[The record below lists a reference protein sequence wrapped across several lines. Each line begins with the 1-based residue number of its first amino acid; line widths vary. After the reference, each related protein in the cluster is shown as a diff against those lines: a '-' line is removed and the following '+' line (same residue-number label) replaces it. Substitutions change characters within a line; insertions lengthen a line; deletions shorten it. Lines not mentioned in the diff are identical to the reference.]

1 VCVEE
6 RSNLDHHTM
15 KLAPELAA
23 LALLATHISAFE
35 IPQRQVVT
43 TLPSSKLSTS
53 SSLWMSENKD
63 PQDAPFFAKDPQDAP
78 FFAHAKP
85 ETKAS
90 MLKIS
95 VTTLQNTEIMLD
107 DLLDLENPQ
116 PTILTCLSHFG
127 DFNAWEVTQQYISAI
142 ESGRI
147 ATSR

>member
-1 VCVEE
+1 
-6 RSNLDHHTM
+6 M

>member
-1 VCVEE
+1 VEE
-6 RSNLDHHTM
+6 RSNLNHHTM

>member
-1 VCVEE
+1 MCVEE

>member
-1 VCVEE
+1 VEE